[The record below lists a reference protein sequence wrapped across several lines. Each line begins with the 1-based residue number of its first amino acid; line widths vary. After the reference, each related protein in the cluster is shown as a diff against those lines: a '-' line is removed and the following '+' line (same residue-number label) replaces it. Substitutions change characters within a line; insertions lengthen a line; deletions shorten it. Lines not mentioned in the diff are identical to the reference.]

1 MASEE
6 IGGTIQTFI
15 DAHFGKLRAK
25 VVGDKV
31 YFIGVDV
38 ANSLGYKNARDAV
51 KKRVKEKHKLR
62 MRIAYAGQTRMLTF
76 INEAGVYQ
84 LIFGSK
90 LDSAEKFQDW
100 VFEDVLPSIRATG
113 GYVDPNH
120 VGIREVNIIVRKNET
135 YAIKRLIKYGIK
147 QGYEA
152 NKYRLYEWFSTHVNK
167 LCKIPTG
174 ERDNAESANL
184 ITCLAC
190 ENEIAACIDYGI
202 SRGYDFQ
209 AIIYTCLRRTN
220 DITDKLKK
228 RLRLSRSGVLKL
240 ILGVYDDKILLTNKK
255 DKLVLSVKRIKTI

>member
-15 DAHFGKLRAK
+15 DAHFGKLRAQLIGNK
-25 VVGDKV
+25 VWFVGKDIAK
-31 YFIGVDV
+31 
-38 ANSLGYKNARDAV
+38 ALGYKNHRDALAKHV
-51 KKRVKEKHKLR
+51 DDEDKRES
-62 MRIAYAGQTRMLTF
+62 RIATPSGEQKMTL
-76 INEAGVYQ
+76 INESGMYS
-84 LIFGSK
+84 LILSSK
-90 LDSAEKFQDW
+90 LPSAKEFKHW
-100 VFEDVLPSIRATG
+100 VTNDVLPSIRATG

-174 ERDNAESANL
+174 ERDNVESANL

-240 ILGVYDDKILLTNKK
+240 NLGVYDDKILLTNKK
-255 DKLVLSVKRIKTI
+255 DKLVLSVKRIKTV